1 MRVKNLAR
9 TAFAAMVCLAVA
21 TTLCGQSVIKSDWP
35 KDKIPADIPAYPYAG
50 VTDHGPSSDAYWIK
64 VAEGKAANVAKYVAL
79 MTTGGW
85 ADEKRGSF
93 EFLKKGDETI
103 EVRVFP
109 EDNITMFIISVFT
122 PPRIWPTKDFPEL
135 PELTKGMYTFNTDPD
150 SGTTITVGR
159 ITEADLIGYF
169 RLLTTKGWQGK
180 PEELQL
186 TRSSPR
192 ALTITAEQTDEDQ
205 WSLSLSGE

>member
-1 MRVKNLAR
+1 
-9 TAFAAMVCLAVA
+9 
-21 TTLCGQSVIKSDWP
+21 
-35 KDKIPADIPAYPYAG
+35 
-50 VTDHGPSSDAYWIK
+50 VTDHGPSSDTYWIK
-64 VAEGKAANVAKYVAL
+64 VADGKAANVAKYVAL

-85 ADEKRGSF
+85 VDERRGSF
-93 EFLKKGDETI
+93 EFLKKGDETM

-122 PPRIWPTKDFPEL
+122 PPRSWPTKDFPEL
-135 PELTKGMYTFNTDPD
+135 PELDKGMYTFTTDPD

-159 ITEADLIGYF
+159 ITEADLIAYF
-169 RLLTTKGWQGK
+169 NLLTTKGWQGK